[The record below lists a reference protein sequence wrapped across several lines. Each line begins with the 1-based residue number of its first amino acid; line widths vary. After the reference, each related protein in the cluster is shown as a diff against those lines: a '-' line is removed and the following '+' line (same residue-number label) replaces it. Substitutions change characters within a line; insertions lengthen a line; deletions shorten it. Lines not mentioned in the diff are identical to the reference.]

1 MRKED
6 FWQRILSKIE
16 NPKRLEL
23 NEEEKREL
31 IKLIKRRQKEQNELL
46 ENGILW
52 GKLPGC

>member
-6 FWQRILSKIE
+6 FWQRMLSKIE

-31 IKLIKRRQKEQNELL
+31 IKLIKRKQKEQNELL

>member
-31 IKLIKRRQKEQNELL
+31 IKLIKRKQKEQNELL